1 MQKLLDYK
9 WASLQWYSIEQKNH
23 TKMLLITENYEKLL
37 NKSRQTLADAARI
50 SLHMNQAYSCQLAT
64 VNE

>member
-1 MQKLLDYK
+1 
-9 WASLQWYSIEQKNH
+9 
-23 TKMLLITENYEKLL
+23 MLLTENYEKLS